1 MDMVLDTLSWIFLLA
16 GGAFAITAGIGMLRL
31 PDFFTRMHAAGIG
44 DTLGAGL
51 IVLGLM
57 LQAGLTLNLI
67 KLVLILVFIVFTSP
81 TSTHAVA
88 KAALHAGLRPLL
100 SDGKDGQPSKTS

>member
-1 MDMVLDTLSWIFLLA
+1 MAALLDILSWICLLA
-16 GGAFAITAGIGMLRL
+16 GSAFAIIAGIGLLRL
-31 PDFFTRMHAAGIG
+31 PDVFTRMHAAGIG

-67 KLVLILVFIVFTSP
+67 KLVLILVFIFFTSP
-81 TSTHAVA
+81 TATHAVA
-88 KAALHAGLRPLL
+88 KAALHGGLKPLL
-100 SDGKDGQPSKTS
+100 KTNKDGEPSKTS

>member
-1 MDMVLDTLSWIFLLA
+1 MTVVLDILSWICLLA
-16 GGAFAITAGIGMLRL
+16 GSGFAIIAGIGLLRL

-51 IVLGLM
+51 ILLGLM
-57 LQAGLTLNLI
+57 LQAGLTLNLV
-67 KLVLILVFIVFTSP
+67 KLVLILVFIFFTSP

-88 KAALHAGLRPLL
+88 KAALHGGLKPLL
-100 SDGKDGQPSKTS
+100 TAGKDSKPSKTS

>member
-1 MDMVLDTLSWIFLLA
+1 MSIVLDILSWLCLLA
-16 GGAFAITAGIGMLRL
+16 GSGFAVIAGIGLLRL
-31 PDFFTRMHAAGIG
+31 PDVFTRMHAAGIG

-67 KLVLILVFIVFTSP
+67 KLVLIMVFIFFTSP

-88 KAALHAGLRPLL
+88 KAALHGGLKPLL
-100 SDGKDGQPSKTS
+100 KAGKDGKPSKT

>member
-1 MDMVLDTLSWIFLLA
+1 MSIVLDILSWLCLLA
-16 GGAFAITAGIGMLRL
+16 GSGFAVIAGIGLLRL
-31 PDFFTRMHAAGIG
+31 PDVFTRMHAAGIG

-67 KLVLILVFIVFTSP
+67 KLVLIMVFIFFTSP

-88 KAALHAGLRPLL
+88 KAALHGGLKPLL
-100 SDGKDGQPSKTS
+100 KAGKDGKPSTT